1 MRPHCL
7 AQISGRMTRLS
18 KHVSI
23 GVSAVGP
30 AFPGKTEKY
39 LKTERITISGLD
51 AQLPAIYE

>member
-1 MRPHCL
+1 
-7 AQISGRMTRLS
+7 MTRLS

-30 AFPGKTEKY
+30 ASLGKTEKY

>member
-1 MRPHCL
+1 
-7 AQISGRMTRLS
+7 MTRLS